1 MSADLRW
8 ESAPSGV
15 LRCVGTV
22 VWNETTHSAVLI
34 DPTDDPSTFRDL
46 LHDRGLTLKAILLT
60 HAHVDHAAG
69 TCEIARESGLV
80 PRLHCDDWGL
90 FRDAPKWG
98 ASFGMNI
105 PAPDIAPE
113 PLEDGDVVEIE
124 AGFRL
129 RVLHTPG
136 HTPGQVAFVV
146 DEIGLV
152 VVGDTIFFGSV
163 GRTDLPGGD
172 QDQLVRSIRTKLY
185 TLPDAT
191 IVVPGHGPRTT
202 IGREKRENP
211 YVRPAKE

>member
-1 MSADLRW
+1 M
-8 ESAPSGV
+8 
-15 LRCVGTV
+15 
-22 VWNETTHSAVLI
+22 
-34 DPTDDPSTFRDL
+34 
-46 LHDRGLTLKAILLT
+46 
-60 HAHVDHAAG
+60 
-69 TCEIARESGLV
+69 
-80 PRLHCDDWGL
+80 
-90 FRDAPKWG
+90 
-98 ASFGMNI
+98 
-105 PAPDIAPE
+105 
-113 PLEDGDVVEIE
+113 
-124 AGFRL
+124 
-129 RVLHTPG
+129 
-136 HTPGQVAFVV
+136 V